1 MENSYNNFPLYRKKL
16 YFCIVKTISFM
27 IERRLKQLIL
37 PRLFRGKAI
46 VLTGSRQVGKTTLL
60 QMLMKET
67 DRKVLYWNCDEPDIR
82 QKLSNSTSTQLK
94 SETAS
99 AELILIDEA
108 QRVPNIGVTLKLL
121 VDNLPDKQVIVTGS
135 SALELS
141 NSLNEPLTG
150 RKYEYN
156 MFPFSAEELI
166 EYQNGT
172 EERRLLERRMLFGS
186 YPEVVNQPGE
196 ERETLTNLMN
206 SYLYKD
212 VFAFQDVRK
221 PEIVE
226 QLLQALALQ
235 IGSEVSFNELSR
247 LLGLN
252 SQTVQR
258 YVDLLEKSFVVFHLR
273 SFSRN
278 LRNELKKSRKI
289 YFYDNGIR
297 NAVLGDFKPLQLRQD
312 TSSLWENYLVSERMK
327 HNSYSLFYGK
337 SYFWRT
343 QQQQEVDYLE
353 DIDGVLH
360 TFEFKWSVNKQPKLT
375 ETFAKNYPNHIFSIV
390 NPENYQDFVTGK
402 TLLLS

>member
-1 MENSYNNFPLYRKKL
+1 
-16 YFCIVKTISFM
+16 M

-46 VLTGSRQVGKTTLL
+46 VMTGPRQVGKTTLL
-60 QMLMKET
+60 RMLMAESDKKT
-67 DRKVLYWNCDEPDIR
+67 LFWNCDEPDIR
-82 QKLSNSTSTQLK
+82 QKLSNPTSTQLQA
-94 SETAS
+94 ETAQY
-99 AELILIDEA
+99 ELIFIDEA

-121 VDNLPDKQVIVTGS
+121 IDSFPMKQVIVTGS
-135 SALELS
+135 SALQLS
-141 NSLNEPLTG
+141 NSINEPLTG

-156 MFPFSAEELI
+156 MFPFSSEELI
-166 EYQNGT
+166 DNHGSI
-172 EERRLLERRMLFGS
+172 EENRLLERRMVYGA
-186 YPEVVNQPGE
+186 YPEVVKLSGE
-196 ERETLTNLMN
+196 ERETLVNLIN

-212 VFAFQDVRK
+212 IFAFQDVRK
-221 PEIVE
+221 PEIIE

-235 IGSEVSFNELSR
+235 MGREVSFNELSK

-258 YVDLLEKSFVVFHLR
+258 YIDLLEKSYIVFHLR

-289 YFYDNGIR
+289 YFYDNGVR
-297 NAVLGDFKPLQLRQD
+297 NAILGDFKPLQLRQD
-312 TSSLWENYLVSERMK
+312 AGALWENYLVSERLK

-353 DIDGVLH
+353 DIDGVFH
-360 TFEFKWSVNKQPKLT
+360 TYEFKWSTTKQPKLT
-375 ETFAKNYPNHIFSIV
+375 ETFALNYPEHTFTVV
-390 NPENYQDFVTGK
+390 NPENYQDFITGRI
-402 TLLLS
+402 